1 MKKKRIRRTFSE
13 WFCDTC
19 SAIWDFIFT
28 VVVGVA
34 VLLLVTFFC
43 LYLAQYINTLQE
55 ALWQIY

>member
-34 VLLLVTFFC
+34 VLLLVTFFT
-43 LYLAQYINTLQE
+43 LYLAQYINTL
-55 ALWQIY
+55 